1 MGMAQTLDD
10 ARRAAMAPSV
20 IQHPMHAM
28 VAPIGPPPPPVQMAM
43 DSAQP
48 EMPSNSPTVARMTP
62 MQEYEGV
69 LGRKLMADYTKD
81 ENPWGTPQNHPGLMG
96 KIGHGLSRFV
106 QNAQHEQGQ
115 LTPREAEE
123 GRISGQLQNIEKERA
138 LENEQGAQAENLR
151 SETSLR
157 PSVTSSENALRGAQ
171 AEHEQAET
179 NALQNPLPKFS
190 VHETKQGPL
199 FVNMQTGTAQHL
211 TVDGVP
217 VGPQLKL
224 TQSQPIIGAD
234 GKPHT
239 YMLDQNGQKVV
250 DLGVHYERPVSVS
263 VNAGEHAYEYA
274 NNQLNTL
281 GKPIS
286 DLIMRMGRLRDTLAQ
301 GTPQA
306 DALIAP
312 ELLTVMAGGMGSG
325 LRMNEAEIARIVGGR
340 SNWESLKASM
350 NKWQTDPNAARSI
363 TPAQQ
368 QQIRALVETVN
379 QKLMAKQQILDNAA
393 NEMVET
399 EDPQQQRRIL
409 ADTRVALTK
418 IDEGA
423 GPSTASAPPP
433 GAVGI
438 GKGSDGKNYY
448 VDANNKPL
456 GVAP

>member
-1 MGMAQTLDD
+1 MGMTLDD
-10 ARRAAMAPSV
+10 TRRAVMAPSV

-43 DSAQP
+43 DGSQP
-48 EMPSNSPTVARMTP
+48 DMPSNGPTVSRMTP
-62 MQEYEGV
+62 VQQYEND
-69 LGRKLMADYTKD
+69 LGNRLMADYGKD
-81 ENPWGTPQNHPGLMG
+81 ANPYGSPTNHPGKLG
-96 KIGHGLSRFV
+96 KFLHGLSVATGGPNRRF
-106 QNAQHEQGQ
+106 
-115 LTPREAEE
+115 AEE
-123 GRISGQLQNIEKERA
+123 QQFGNTLENIEKERA

-171 AEHEQAET
+171 TEHEQAET

-190 VHETKQGPL
+190 VQETEQGPL

-224 TQSQPIIGAD
+224 TQSQPIVGAD

-368 QQIRALVETVN
+368 QQIRALVEAVN

-393 NEMVET
+393 NQMVGT

-418 IDEGA
+418 IDEEA
-423 GPSTASAPPP
+423 GPSTASAPPS